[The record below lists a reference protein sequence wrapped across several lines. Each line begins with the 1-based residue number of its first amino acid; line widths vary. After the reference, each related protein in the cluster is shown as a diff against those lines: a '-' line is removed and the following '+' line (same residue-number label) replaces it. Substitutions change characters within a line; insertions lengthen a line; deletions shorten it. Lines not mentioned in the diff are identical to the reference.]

1 MPGPSP
7 AEPDHKWRSLAL
19 LALAEIFAL
28 SLWFS
33 ATAVIPAL
41 RRSFEIDGFTAS
53 LYSSAVGAG
62 FVVGT
67 LLSALL
73 ALADRLD
80 PRRFFAL
87 AALVAA
93 AANAL
98 ILVVGPVSEATIGL
112 RFVTGM
118 CMAGLYPVGMKIAS
132 TWAKGDMGLL
142 IGMLTGALTLGTGT
156 PHLFNA
162 LGGVDW
168 RFTILSSS
176 ALTLI
181 SVALI
186 GFVRLGPGYAA
197 LQKAPKGR
205 AFRPELAARAWTDK
219 ALRLANF
226 GYFGHM
232 WELYAMWAWIGL
244 FLHASFTAWSGDG
257 EAAGPWAALGAFVVM
272 VAGAAGCF
280 GGGWIADRI
289 GRTAFTSIMM
299 TVSGLCTLAAG
310 FLFGLSPIW
319 IVLLGI
325 VWGFTIVAD
334 SPQFSSSIIEL
345 SDPQTTGTAV
355 TIQTCIGFSLTLV
368 AIHLMPVFV
377 ETLGWRYA
385 FAPFA
390 IGPVLGVWA
399 MLRLR
404 ARPEAVRIAGGR
416 R

>member
-1 MPGPSP
+1 MAAAP
-7 AEPDHKWRSLAL
+7 HKWRSLAL
-19 LALAEIFAL
+19 LALAEVFAL

-41 RRSFEIDGFTAS
+41 RRSFEISGFTAS

-62 FVVGT
+62 FVAGT

-80 PRRFFAL
+80 PRRLIAL

-93 AANAL
+93 AANAA
-98 ILVVGPVSEATIGL
+98 ILVVGPVSAGTIAL

-118 CMAGLYPVGMKIAS
+118 CMAGLYPVGMKIAA
-132 TWAKGDMGLL
+132 TWARGDMGLL
-142 IGMLTGALTLGTGT
+142 IGALTAAVTLGTAS
-156 PHLFNA
+156 PQLFNA

-168 RFTILSSS
+168 RFTIALTS
-176 ALTLI
+176 ALTVA
-181 SVALI
+181 SAALI

-197 LQKAPKGR
+197 LAAGPRAR

-232 WELYAMWAWIGL
+232 WELYVMWAWIGL
-244 FLHASFTAWSGDG
+244 FLDASFAAWAGDG
-257 EAAGPWAALGAFVVM
+257 AAVERWAALGAFAVIA
-272 VAGAAGCF
+272 AGAAGCF

-299 TVSGLCTLAAG
+299 TVSGLCTLTVG
-310 FLFGLSPIW
+310 LLFGLDPVW
-319 IVLLGI
+319 IVLLGL

-345 SDPQTTGTAV
+345 SDPETTGTML
-355 TIQTCIGFSLTLV
+355 TMQTCIGFLLTLV
-368 AIHLMPVFV
+368 AIHLMPPLVAA
-377 ETLGWRYA
+377 LGWRYA
-385 FAPFA
+385 FMPFA
-390 IGPVLGVWA
+390 VGPAFGVWA

>member
-1 MPGPSP
+1 MP
-7 AEPDHKWRSLAL
+7 AYAHKWRSLAV
-19 LALAEIFAL
+19 LALAEIMAL

-93 AANAL
+93 VANAA
-98 ILVVGPVSEATIGL
+98 ILVVGPVSPATIAL

-118 CMAGLYPVGMKIAS
+118 CMAGLYPVGMKIAA

-142 IGMLTGALTLGTGT
+142 IGMLTGALTLGTGS

-168 RFTILSSS
+168 QFTII
-176 ALTLI
+176 LTSGLTV
-181 SVALI
+181 VAAVLV

-197 LQKAPKGR
+197 LQRTPRGR
-205 AFRPELAARAWTDK
+205 AFRPELAARAWTNK

-232 WELYAMWAWIGL
+232 WELYVMWAWIGL
-244 FLHASFTAWSGDG
+244 FLNASFTAWSGD
-257 EAAGPWAALGAFVVM
+257 AVATGPWAAFGAFAVLA
-272 VAGAAGCF
+272 AGAVGCF

-299 TVSGLCTLAAG
+299 TASGLCTLTVG
-310 FLFGLSPIW
+310 FLFGLNPVW
-319 IVLLGI
+319 IMLLGL

-345 SDPQTTGTAV
+345 SEPETTGTMV
-355 TIQTCIGFSLTLV
+355 TIQTSIGFLLTLV
-368 AIHLMPVFV
+368 AIHLVPVFV
-377 ETLGWRYA
+377 DALGWRYA
-385 FAPFA
+385 FMPFA
-390 IGPVLGVWA
+390 IGPALGVWA